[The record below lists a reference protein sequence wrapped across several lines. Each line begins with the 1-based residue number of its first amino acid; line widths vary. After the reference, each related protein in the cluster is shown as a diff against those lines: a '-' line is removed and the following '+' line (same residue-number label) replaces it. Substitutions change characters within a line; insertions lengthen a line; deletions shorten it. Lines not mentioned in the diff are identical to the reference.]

1 MSSKPLLVIVTG
13 EPVGV
18 VRERHGDF
26 PAFFS
31 KALGDRWTHG
41 IDVLDARSE
50 DLRERRF
57 DHCAGIIVTGSPSSV
72 TERAPWMLRAEAALR
87 SIVDEQIPLL
97 GVCFGHQL
105 LASALD
111 GEVRRNPAGR
121 KLGTHTVHVRQPSDA
136 LFAGLPE
143 RFAANISHED
153 HVAIRPTR
161 GAIEHLASA
170 EHDGFHAFRAGERA
184 WGVQFHP
191 EFSREITEGYVHAR
205 RALLAQSGLDP
216 ERILATLEETPS
228 GPQLLHNFVAVVR
241 QAHGLLP

>member
-26 PAFFS
+26 PAFFA
-31 KALGDRWTHG
+31 KALGPQWTDG
-41 IDVLDARSE
+41 IDVLDARHE

-57 DHCAGIIVTGSPSSV
+57 DDCAGIIVTGSPSSV
-72 TERAPWMLRAEAALR
+72 TERAPWMLGAEAALR
-87 SIVDEQIPLL
+87 SIVEQEIPLL

-121 KLGTHTVHVRQPSDA
+121 KLGTHTVHVRRADDA

-143 RFAANISHED
+143 VFAANISHED

-170 EHDGFHAFRAGERA
+170 DHDGFHAFRAGRRA

-191 EFSREITEGYVHAR
+191 EFSRDITEGYVHAR

-228 GPQLLHNFVAVVR
+228 GPKLLHNFVSVVR
-241 QAHGLLP
+241 AAHGLLP